1 MNFYKFIKDFK
12 AFYDDTIKGANEMAQ
27 KDPEFAKMWTGKFE
41 CLEPFMKDINME
53 PWLLKEQNHEFFG
66 STNNRI
72 DIFLTESN
80 EVVYAAYSQE
90 AAASN
95 SFVKNSHSSLCLL
108 LASVLG
114 YKLEYEK
121 RWCGFYTRLFGNGQD
136 SLVLYG
142 MSSDYPHNEHSEY
155 VLGRFAEKILCYS
168 VNPYRP
174 KEVFA
179 LDENIHHWTEKSFEL
194 PF

>member
-12 AFYDDTIKGANEMAQ
+12 VFYDDTIKGANELAQ
-27 KDPEFAKMWTGKFE
+27 EDPEFAKMWTGKFE
-41 CLEPFMKDINME
+41 CLEPFMKDINKE

-95 SFVKNSHSSLCLL
+95 PSIKNSHSSLCDLL
-108 LASVLG
+108 SVLG
-114 YKLEYEK
+114 YKLEYKK
-121 RWCGFYTRLFGNGQD
+121 RWCGFYTRLFGNGQNM
-136 SLVLYG
+136 LVLYG
-142 MSSDYPHNEHSEY
+142 MSSDYPHNEHSNY
-155 VLGRFAEKILCYS
+155 VLGMFAEKILCHS
-168 VNPYRP
+168 ADPYRP

-179 LDENIHHWTEKSFEL
+179 LYKNIYHWTEESFE
-194 PF
+194 